1 MGLTP
6 ETLIKPPTL
15 PTQEELRTLID
26 ELDGKHPPQ
35 FSSAVD
41 DAIHRLLMRRP
52 GTAIHPSFE
61 DIQSQM
67 DPADF
72 IAITKLR
79 EKIEQQG

>member
-1 MGLTP
+1 MGQTP
-6 ETLIKPPTL
+6 ETRKDKKPEL
-15 PTQEELRTLID
+15 PS
-26 ELDGKHPPQ
+26 P
-35 FSSAVD
+35 SAVD

-72 IAITKLR
+72 KAITKLR